1 MGTLG
6 YSAHSVLIVE
16 DEPLVRLVAAS
27 IVEDEGFVV
36 REAAN
41 AAEAIYFLEKYADI
55 SLVFTDVNMPGSMDG
70 LALARHIR
78 ARWPRIEVIVTSG
91 LAQVSAEELP
101 TNSLFVKKPYRAE
114 QITGAIHRMLGRPS
128 AAA

>member
-1 MGTLG
+1 
-6 YSAHSVLIVE
+6 
-16 DEPLVRLVAAS
+16 
-27 IVEDEGFVV
+27 
-36 REAAN
+36 
-41 AAEAIYFLEKYADI
+41 
-55 SLVFTDVNMPGSMDG
+55 MPGSMDG

-114 QITGAIHRMLGRPS
+114 QITGAIHQMLGRPS